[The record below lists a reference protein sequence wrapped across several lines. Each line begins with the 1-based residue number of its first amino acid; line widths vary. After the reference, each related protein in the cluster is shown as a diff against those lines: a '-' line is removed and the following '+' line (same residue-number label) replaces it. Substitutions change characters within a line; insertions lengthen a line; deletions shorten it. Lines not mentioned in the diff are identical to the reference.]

1 MYRLKSLYYQALDLK
16 EEITKKYEKIIE
28 EVNKSEKVI
37 VVDEKKKKSNF
48 NDNNTDMVTRVIK
61 RITKKIALKTH
72 PDKIKDEKLN
82 KYFIEMQ
89 DAKERCNLLDIMY
102 IHEQI
107 YGNIDFIE
115 ENEIK
120 SVIEYLE
127 KFIVFMKN
135 KKWFFFRYVY
145 IFL

>member
-37 VVDEKKKKSNF
+37 VVDEKKKKNNF

-135 KKWFFFRYVY
+135 KK
-145 IFL
+145 

>member
-1 MYRLKSLYYQALDLK
+1 MLRLKSLYYNALCLR
-16 EEITKKYEKIIE
+16 EEITQKYENLIEDINSGKKTIIVE
-28 EVNKSEKVI
+28 E
-37 VVDEKKKKSNF
+37 EKKNSSF
-48 NDNNTDMVTRVIK
+48 NDNNTDIITRIIK
-61 RITKKIALKTH
+61 RVTKKIALKTH

-89 DAKERCNLLDIMY
+89 DAKERSNLLDIMY

-107 YGNIDFIE
+107 YNNIDIIE

-127 KFIVFMKN
+127 KFIVFMEN
-135 KKWFFFRYVY
+135 KK
-145 IFL
+145 

>member
-135 KKWFFFRYVY
+135 KK
-145 IFL
+145 

>member
-1 MYRLKSLYYQALDLK
+1 MFRLKSLYYQALDLR

-135 KKWFFFRYVY
+135 KK
-145 IFL
+145 

>member
-1 MYRLKSLYYQALDLK
+1 MYRLKSLYYEALDLK

-72 PDKIKDEKLN
+72 PDKIEDDKLN

-135 KKWFFFRYVY
+135 KK
-145 IFL
+145 

>member
-1 MYRLKSLYYQALDLK
+1 MLRLKSLYYSALCLR
-16 EEITKKYEKIIE
+16 EEITQKYENLIEDINSGKKTIIVE
-28 EVNKSEKVI
+28 E
-37 VVDEKKKKSNF
+37 EKKNSSF
-48 NDNNTDMVTRVIK
+48 NDNNTDIITRIIK

-89 DAKERCNLLDIMY
+89 DAKERSNLLDIMY

-107 YGNIDFIE
+107 YNNIDMIE

-127 KFIVFMKN
+127 KFIVFMEN
-135 KKWFFFRYVY
+135 KK
-145 IFL
+145 